1 LGLGSRTQK
10 SPSSHVEQDLR
21 RCAGKQTSRFVAH
34 APRELAE
41 SVHLWERTIQRRF
54 HRATRLK
61 LTEYLQNVRITKAR
75 LLLEPTNGFVEGT
88 AWAVGR

>member
-1 LGLGSRTQK
+1 
-10 SPSSHVEQDLR
+10 
-21 RCAGKQTSRFVAH
+21 
-34 APRELAE
+34 
-41 SVHLWERTIQRRF
+41 VHLWERTIQRRF